1 MDVHGKVFP
10 FLHKIRT
17 IIENEKLEDEERE
30 EELDLIRGKLQQ
42 LLEARKLETHLT
54 AIADDDR
61 PRPYVLDSAA
71 VIQFPASQKSRAT
84 NLRPAK

>member
-17 IIENEKLEDEERE
+17 IIENENLEDGKRK
-30 EELDLIRGKLQQ
+30 EELNLVRGKLQE
-42 LLEARKLETHLT
+42 LLEARKLETHIT
-54 AIADDDR
+54 ANADDDR